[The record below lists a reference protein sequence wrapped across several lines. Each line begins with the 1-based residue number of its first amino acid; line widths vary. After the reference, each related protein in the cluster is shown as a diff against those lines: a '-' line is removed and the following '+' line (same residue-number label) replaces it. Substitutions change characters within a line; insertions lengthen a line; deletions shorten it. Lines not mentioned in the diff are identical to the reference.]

1 MKLKLK
7 EIIWEITG
15 KCLNGCTY
23 CGSKDIWKQE
33 IDETKIKQIADSI
46 AEYPPEEID
55 ISGGDPLLVSYETHK
70 YITDK
75 LKKTKCKI
83 LINPKSYAEKVIEM
97 PQQGIEF
104 TQRDQIQAQ
113 ERSKAYTKILKLYAH
128 IGISINTIEELKHL
142 NYMNLTNIPYTI
154 ITNFNLSNF
163 FLFDTIAQEI
173 TKRENQDKVN
183 VLWQIQFTMYND
195 NDKDHQLALYN
206 HPTAIDK
213 LNENIQR
220 WPNLKLL
227 FADNANKG
235 ECTAGMY
242 TIGVLSTGDVVP
254 CLSMRSW
261 CDVLEVTEGNLL
273 TATLKDIWVN
283 RFKTNRFED
292 FKCCK
297 DVCKKQT
304 LKYFVKKD
312 TWKSPIDDVTG
323 PVYGV
328 GVLPV
333 YVPPKPIYP
342 IVTVYAVQTLPLSQ
356 PSVTLY
362 GVGTETQWGLKN
374 VYSDSSL
381 PGFQQQTQVRLEA
394 YIQDF
399 KLGLPNIFDEDEKN
413 NE

>member
-33 IDETKIKQIADSI
+33 IDETKIKNIADSI

-83 LINPKSYAEKVIEM
+83 LINPKSYKEKITEE
-97 PQQGIEF
+97 QLE
-104 TQRDQIQAQ
+104 
-113 ERSKAYTKILKLYAH
+113 SYTKILKLYAH
-128 IGISINTIEELKHL
+128 IGISINTIEEIKHL
-142 NYMNLTNIPYTI
+142 NHMNLTNIPYTI

-163 FLFDTIAQEI
+163 FLFDTIAEEI
-173 TKRENQDKVN
+173 TKRENQPN
-183 VLWQIQFTMYND
+183 VRILWQIQFTMYND
-195 NDKDHQLALYN
+195 NDRDHQLALYN

-220 WPNLKLL
+220 WPNLKLI

-273 TATLKDIWVN
+273 TTTLKDIWVN

-297 DVCKKQT
+297 DICNKQT
-304 LKYFVKKD
+304 LKYCVETKKEHI
-312 TWKSPIDDVTG
+312 WKSTIDDVTG

-328 GVLPV
+328 SPNW
-333 YVPPKPIYP
+333 PSQKPIYP

-374 VYSDSSL
+374 AYSDSNL

-399 KLGLPNIFDEDEKN
+399 KLGLPNIFDEDEKKD
-413 NE
+413 E